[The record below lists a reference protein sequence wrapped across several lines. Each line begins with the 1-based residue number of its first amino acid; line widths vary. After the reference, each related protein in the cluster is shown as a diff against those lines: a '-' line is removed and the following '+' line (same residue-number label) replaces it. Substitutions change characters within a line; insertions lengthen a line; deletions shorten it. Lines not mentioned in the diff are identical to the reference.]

1 MRWLSRLSVV
11 LIVCLVTIG
20 LLAVPIQANGPS
32 IMVSPSSGVPGT
44 EVTVEGYNFTGP
56 VGPVIYYYLDT
67 TNTSSRKKVVD
78 VETPVDGY
86 FTVTFDVPE
95 SPKGDHKVR
104 AEVNATSYFDASFEV
119 EPGLTVSPEEGPV
132 GTNATVRGQ
141 GFAKNETGIE
151 LWYYLNST
159 DHVPIQGNITANAT
173 GSWQISFETPSSA
186 RGSHKIDAK
195 SNNSRL
201 ADVTDAAFKVTPMIS
216 LDKSSGSPSENITMT
231 GSGFAAGERDIT
243 ILFSGQAVR
252 REIKG
257 NGTGYWQADFQV
269 PQVLKG
275 THNVTAYG
283 ESTLQTA
290 VTPLSFQ
297 IKPGLALSP
306 TEGYVDMDLIVIGG
320 GFAPDEDVDVTYD
333 GSKVTATTTN
343 SSGTFV
349 AVFPV
354 PESQHG
360 EHEVAAEDDAGNN
373 ATAIFIMESDP
384 PDAPELNS
392 PSDGSRLGF
401 IWNVRPAFNWSAVT
415 DDSGVYYSLQIAT
428 SPNVTAEGFADPV
441 RSITGI
447 VATNYTLNA
456 TQALPYGTYYWI
468 VQAVDRAGN
477 AGNWTVAYSFHA
489 GALPL
494 WALILIIV
502 VAVAVIG
509 TLVYFLIIRKRTYYY

>member
-20 LLAVPIQANGPS
+20 LLAAPIQANGTY
-32 IMVSPSSGVPGT
+32 IQVSPSSGVPGT
-44 EVTVEGYNFTGP
+44 EVTVEGYNFTAP
-56 VGPVIYYYLDT
+56 VGPVIYYHLDT
-67 TNTSSRKKVVD
+67 TNTSSRKKVAD
-78 VETPVDGY
+78 VETLADGH
-86 FTVTFDVPE
+86 FTITFEVPE

-151 LWYYLNST
+151 LWYYVNST
-159 DHVPIQGNITANAT
+159 DHVSIPGNITANAT
-173 GSWQISFETPSSA
+173 GSWQISFEIPSSA
-186 RGSHKIDAK
+186 KGSHRIDAK
-195 SNNSRL
+195 SNSSRL
-201 ADVTDAAFKVTPMIS
+201 ADVTDATFKVTPVIG
-216 LDKSSGSPSENITMT
+216 LDKLSGSPGESVTVT

-243 ILFSGQAVR
+243 ILFSGQVVR

-269 PQVLKG
+269 PQMLKG
-275 THNVTAYG
+275 TYNLTAYG
-283 ESTLQTA
+283 EVTPAGA
-290 VTPLSFQ
+290 VTPRPFQ
-297 IKPGLALSP
+297 IKPGLVLLP
-306 TEGYVDMDLIVIGG
+306 TEGYVNMNLTVTGG
-320 GFAPDEDVDVTYD
+320 GFAPNQNVVITYE
-333 GSKVTATTTN
+333 GNPQATTSTN
-343 SSGTFV
+343 SSGSFTV
-349 AVFPV
+349 IFPV

-360 EHEVAAEDDAGNN
+360 QRQVAAEDDALNN
-373 ATAIFIMESDP
+373 ATAIFTMESDP
-384 PDAPELNS
+384 PGTPELDAPAN
-392 PSDGSRLGF
+392 GTRLGF
-401 IWNVRPAFNWSAVT
+401 IWNVRPTFNWSAVT
-415 DDSGVYYSLQIAT
+415 DDSGVYYNLQIAAVA
-428 SPNVTAEGFADPV
+428 NVTAAGFTNVTVSVP
-441 RSITGI
+441 RII
-447 VATNYTLNA
+447 ETNYTLNA
-456 TQALPYGTYYWI
+456 TEALPYGTYYWI

-477 AGNWTVAYSFHA
+477 AGNWTVAHSFHA